1 MKRLAQAIFSNLF
14 CIPGLMARLDRYARN
29 PEKYS
34 RQERMALIRTI
45 SDKIRRG
52 GKISLVV
59 SETEHFPAEGGF
71 LICPNHQGLFD
82 ALAVAAAVDFP
93 LSPVLKKEIMSWPVV
108 WKLAVCADAM
118 PMDRGDLRQSVRVM
132 RELQER
138 LEEGRAC
145 LVFPEGTRSRSN
157 ELGAFKPGC
166 FKPAVKARCPIV
178 PVALVNSFLPFDTK
192 VSGPV
197 TVYLHVLKPLLWEDY
212 QSMTTAQIAE
222 TVKEQIRQEMASIL
236 SQGETQ
242 AGMATGQVSGG

>member
-1 MKRLAQAIFSNLF
+1 MNRLMQAIFKNLF
-14 CIPGLMARLDRYARN
+14 HLPELLARLDWYAKS

-52 GKISLVV
+52 GNISLVV
-59 SETEHFPAEGGF
+59 SGTEHFPAEGGF
-71 LICPNHQGLFD
+71 LVCPNHQGLFD
-82 ALAVAAAVDFP
+82 AFAIASAVDFP
-93 LSPVLKKEIMSWPVV
+93 LSPVAKKELMSYPMVRQIF
-108 WKLAVCADAM
+108 LCADAL
-118 PMDRGDLRQSVRVM
+118 PIDRKDPRQSIRVM
-132 RELQER
+132 RELQDR
-138 LEEGRAC
+138 LDAGRAC
-145 LVFPEGTRSRSN
+145 LVFPEGTRSGSN
-157 ELGAFKPGC
+157 QLGDFKPGC

-222 TVKEQIRQEMASIL
+222 TVKEQIRREMASIL

>member
-1 MKRLAQAIFSNLF
+1 MNRLMQAIFKNLF
-14 CIPGLMARLDRYARN
+14 HLPELLARLDRYARS

-52 GKISLVV
+52 GNISLVV
-59 SETEHFPAEGGF
+59 SGTEHFPEVGF
-71 LICPNHQGLFD
+71 TASELGVLNAI
-82 ALAVAAAVDFP
+82 ASAVDFP
-93 LSPVLKKEIMSWPVV
+93 LSPVAKKELMSYPVV
-108 WKLAVCADAM
+108 RQIFLCADAL
-118 PMDRGDLRQSVRVM
+118 PIDREDPRQSIRVM

-138 LEEGRAC
+138 LDAGRAC
-145 LVFPEGTRSRSN
+145 LVFPEGTRSGSN
-157 ELGAFKPGC
+157 QLGNFKPGC

-222 TVKEQIRQEMASIL
+222 AVKEQIRREMASIL
-236 SQGETQ
+236 SKGETQ